1 MLEQD
6 YKLLAYIQ
14 SQPRKRLNKIQALS
28 FSPSVPANRARIDE
42 LKDKK
47 YIRETTYYI
56 DILPK
61 GEKALEDYLLEQNRQ
76 QQPQEPSKKNYL
88 PFGLTVKE
96 IVLYLGFPLILMLV
110 GFWLNS

>member
-1 MLEQD
+1 MTERD
-6 YKLLAYIQ
+6 YELLAYIHQ
-14 SQPRKRLNKIQALS
+14 HKELSIVHILRFPPSSSVAKERLDKLK
-28 FSPSVPANRARIDE
+28 E
-42 LKDKK
+42 LGYVRRRSD
-47 YIRETTYYI
+47 YYS
-56 DILPK
+56 LTPK
-61 GEKALEDYLLEQNRQ
+61 GEVALEDYLLEQNRR